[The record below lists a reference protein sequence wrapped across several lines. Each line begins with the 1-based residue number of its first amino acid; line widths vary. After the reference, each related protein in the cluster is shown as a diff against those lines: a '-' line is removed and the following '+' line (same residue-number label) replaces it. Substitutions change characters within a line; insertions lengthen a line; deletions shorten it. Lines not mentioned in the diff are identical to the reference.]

1 MTELPQQIGSLTPD
15 ERAELIDE
23 LWESL
28 EADARPLTKVQRE
41 ELDRRLDLYERNP
54 SEVIPWDQ
62 VRTDLFR
69 ER

>member
-62 VRTDLFR
+62 VRADLFR